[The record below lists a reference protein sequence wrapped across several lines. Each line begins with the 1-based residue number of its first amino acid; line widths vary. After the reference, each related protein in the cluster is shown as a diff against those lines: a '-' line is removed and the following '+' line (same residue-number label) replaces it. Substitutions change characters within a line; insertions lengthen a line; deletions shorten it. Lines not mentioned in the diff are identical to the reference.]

1 MEKNKLIKILD
12 NFRGKKIGVIGDLML
27 DHFIW
32 GGIKRISPEAPV
44 PVILVERESFV
55 PGGAANTANNI
66 IALGG
71 GAHLVGIIGSDEPGN
86 RLKTELK
93 KRKIGSIGIF
103 SDCNRPTTQ
112 KTRLIVKNQQIARI
126 DREEVRPVSQRQEK
140 KALDYVKSQ
149 LKNWDGLVF
158 SDYNKGFIT
167 KNLAQKIISLAKNQK
182 KPIIADIKPVNA
194 GYFRN
199 VTILNP
205 NKKEAT
211 IMTGENKIMKAGK
224 IIQKK
229 FNCSVL
235 IKQGVQG
242 MTLFENNKTK
252 HFTATAKK
260 VFDVVGAGDTVAAV
274 LALALV
280 SGANLSQAAEI
291 ANRAAGIV
299 VGKAGTAV
307 VLPEELKKELQV

>member
-1 MEKNKLIKILD
+1 MKKNKLNKILD
-12 NFRGKKIGVIGDLML
+12 NFKGKKIGVIGDLML

-32 GGIKRISPEAPV
+32 GDIKRISPEAPV
-44 PVILVERESFV
+44 PVILIERESFI

-66 IALGG
+66 VALGG
-71 GAHLVGIIGSDEPGN
+71 EAHLVGVIGSDEPGK
-86 RLKTELK
+86 RLKTELR
-93 KRKIGSIGIF
+93 KRKIGSAGIF
-103 SDCNRPTTQ
+103 SDRNRPTTQ
-112 KTRLIVKNQQIARI
+112 KTRLIVKNQQMARI
-126 DREEVRPVSQRQEK
+126 DREEARPVDRRQEK
-140 KALDYVKSQ
+140 KALDYIKSQ

-167 KNLAQKIISLAKNQK
+167 KDLAQKIISLTKNQK
-182 KPIIADIKPVNA
+182 KPIIADVKPVNA

-205 NKKEAT
+205 NQKEAT
-211 IMTGENKIMKAGK
+211 IMTGENKVRKAGK

-229 FNCSVL
+229 LNCSVL
-235 IKQGVQG
+235 IKQGARG
-242 MTLFENNKTK
+242 MTLFESNKTK
-252 HFTATAKK
+252 HFPATAKK

-274 LALALV
+274 LALAIV

-291 ANRAAGIV
+291 TNRAAGIV

-307 VLPEELKKELQV
+307 VLSEELKKELQV